1 MKILFVEPEYRRLSA
16 RLRKIAEGSSGNN
29 SNDETLWYP
38 PLSFMKL
45 ARFHKSK
52 GDEVV
57 FVRGCDK
64 SLLEQEGSFH
74 SLELW
79 DRVYITTLFTFHY
92 DKIIKT
98 INFYK
103 QAVGG
108 TLDKIFVG
116 GIAASLMPKQIY
128 EETGVYPV
136 TGILNSPKQIG
147 LKGTTN
153 IDLLPPDYELLDN
166 NLYAINDT
174 FYAYTT
180 RGCVNTCKWCGV
192 NELEPSY
199 VQYIDIK
206 PIINELRNEYGD
218 MSKLKLMD
226 NNVLASPK
234 LGKIVEDLVDLG
246 YGRNQFTDT
255 NPKKKRVVDFNQG
268 LDASYFTEES
278 MKLLAKLNIKPMR
291 IAFDRITERRVYL
304 KAIELAYE
312 HGVTEFSNYML
323 YNFKDTPKD
332 LYERLVI
339 NMSLNRKW
347 ANGTRRASVYSYPMR
362 FAPIGEI
369 SGNGENRSRDYVR
382 ANSLKSRDWLE
393 NPIWTKRFVR
403 SIEIMKGAAHG
414 AISPTPELAQRTI
427 GKDFQEFVTN
437 LYMPEELLR
446 NRSKHEKRIYDH
458 EPKRRPGTG
467 KIEEFRKFLL
477 GLVKT
482 QDESFVFFHEGV
494 SANSSEVIRQSIS
507 ACKDTEMKK
516 WLKLYL
522 KR

>member
-1 MKILFVEPEYRRLSA
+1 MRILFVEPEYRRLSA
-16 RLRKIAEGSSGNN
+16 RLKKIAEGSSNN
-29 SNDETLWYP
+29 GSNDETLWYP

-45 ARFHKSK
+45 ARFHKAR
-52 GDEVV
+52 GDEIV

-64 SLLEQEGSFH
+64 TILKQGGSFNT
-74 SLELW
+74 SKLW

-116 GIAASLMPKQIY
+116 GIAASLMPDQIY

-136 TGILNSPKQIG
+136 TGILNSPQQIG
-147 LKGTTN
+147 LKGTDD

-180 RGCVNTCKWCGV
+180 RGCVNSCKWCGV
-192 NELEPSY
+192 NDLEPSY

-206 PIINELRNEYGD
+206 PIIKKLRKDYGD

-234 LGKIVEDLVDLG
+234 LAQIVEDLVELG
-246 YGRNQFTDT
+246 YGRNQYTNT
-255 NPKKKRVVDFNQG
+255 NPKKQRIIDFNQG
-268 LDASYFTEES
+268 LDASYFSEEN
-278 MKLLAKLNIKPMR
+278 MTLLSSLNIKPMR
-291 IAFDRITERRVYL
+291 IAFDRINEKKVYME
-304 KAIELAYE
+304 AIELAYE
-312 HGVTEFSNYML
+312 HGVSEFSNYML

-339 NMSLNRKW
+339 NISLNRKW
-347 ANGTRRASVYSYPMR
+347 SNGMRRASVYSYPMR
-362 FAPIGEI
+362 YAPIGEI
-369 SGNGENRSRDYVR
+369 SGNGENRNRDYVKE
-382 ANSLKSRDWLE
+382 NSIKDRDWLKA
-393 NPIWTKRFVR
+393 PIWTKRFVR

-427 GKDFQEFVTN
+427 GKDFQEFLTN

-446 NRSKHEKRIYDH
+446 NRSKHEKRVYDH

-467 KIEEFRKFLL
+467 NIEEFRKYILSLL
-477 GLVKT
+477 NK
-482 QDESFVFFHEGV
+482 QDERFAFFHESV

-507 ACKDTEMKK
+507 VCKDAETKK